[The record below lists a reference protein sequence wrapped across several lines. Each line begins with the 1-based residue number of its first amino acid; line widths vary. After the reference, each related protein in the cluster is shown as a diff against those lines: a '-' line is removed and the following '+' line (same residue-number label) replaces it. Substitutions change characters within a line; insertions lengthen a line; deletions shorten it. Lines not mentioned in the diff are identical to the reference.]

1 MSQHVH
7 LVGIGGAGISAV
19 AKVLQGRG
27 YAVTGSD
34 QARSI
39 YADALEKDGIRIMYG
54 HDAENVVGASLV
66 VASSAIPDSNVE
78 LVHAMELGIPVF
90 RRNAFLGELTAEN
103 ETIAVAGTHGKTTT
117 TALIAW
123 LLVQTDQDPTFMV
136 GGMVTDFKSNAR
148 VGQGPHF
155 VIEADEYDRAF
166 LGLQPKVAV
175 VTNVEHDHPDCYP
188 TKADFHSAFQS
199 FVDQVE
205 DCLII
210 CADDDGAQR
219 LKPGPARKVTYG
231 LSKGVDWRAE
241 EIRSNPA
248 GGSDFLVIKNG
259 ETLGLTRTRLP
270 GEHNVKNTL
279 AALAV
284 VDHLGVAFKRANEA
298 LTEFHGIER
307 RFEILGEA
315 KGVVVVDDYA
325 HHPTEIRAT
334 LKAARER
341 FPEQE
346 VWAVFQPHTY
356 SRIRTLLD
364 EFAQAFTDADRV
376 LVLEV
381 FAAREAEDPALSGK
395 VIAESI
401 DHGDVRFIPELTE
414 AAQVLFDE
422 VREKSVVITLSAG
435 DGNEV
440 GRNLLEKLKASEGDE

>member
-1 MSQHVH
+1 MSRKVH

-19 AKVLQGRG
+19 AKVLHGRG
-27 YAVTGSD
+27 VDVTGSD
-34 QARSI
+34 RARSI
-39 YADALEKDGIRIMYG
+39 FADALEKEGIRIAYG
-54 HDAENVVGASLV
+54 HSAENVVGASLV
-66 VASSAIPDSNVE
+66 VASSAIPEGNVE
-78 LVHAMELGIPVF
+78 LVHALELGIPVL
-90 RRNAFLGELTAEN
+90 RRDAFLRELTAES

-123 LLVQTDQDPTFMV
+123 LLVQTGQDPTFMV

-188 TKADFHSAFQS
+188 TAADFHAAFQS

-210 CADDDGAQR
+210 CGDDEGATS
-219 LKPGPARKVTYG
+219 LKSGSARKVTYG
-231 LSKGVDWRAE
+231 LSKEVDWRAE

-248 GGSDFLVIKNG
+248 GGSDFLVVKNG

-298 LTEFHGIER
+298 LTEFHGVER

-315 KGVVVVDDYA
+315 KGVMVVDDYA

-334 LKAARER
+334 LQAARER
-341 FPEQE
+341 FPKQE

-364 EFAQAFTDADRV
+364 EFAQAFVDADRV
-376 LVLEV
+376 LVLDV
-381 FAAREAEDPALSGK
+381 FAAREAEDPTLSGK

-401 DHGDVRFIPELTE
+401 DHGDVRFIPELAK

-435 DGNEV
+435 DGNQV
-440 GRNLLEKLKASEGDE
+440 GRLLLEKLKASEGDE

>member
-1 MSQHVH
+1 MSRKVH

-19 AKVLQGRG
+19 AKVLHGRG
-27 YAVTGSD
+27 VDVTGSD
-34 QARSI
+34 RARSI
-39 YADALEKDGIRIMYG
+39 FADALEKEGIRIAYG
-54 HDAENVVGASLV
+54 HSAENVVGASLV
-66 VASSAIPDSNVE
+66 VASSAIPEGNVE
-78 LVHAMELGIPVF
+78 LVHALELGIPVL
-90 RRNAFLGELTAEN
+90 RRDAFLRELTAES

-123 LLVQTDQDPTFMV
+123 LLVQTGQDPTFMV

-188 TKADFHSAFQS
+188 TAADFHAAFQS

-210 CADDDGAQR
+210 CGDDEGATS
-219 LKPGPARKVTYG
+219 LKSGSARKVTYG
-231 LSKGVDWRAE
+231 LSKEVDWRAE

-248 GGSDFLVIKNG
+248 GGSDFLVVKNG

-298 LTEFHGIER
+298 LTEFHGVER

-315 KGVVVVDDYA
+315 KGVMVVDDYA

-334 LKAARER
+334 LQAARER
-341 FPEQE
+341 FPKQE

-364 EFAQAFTDADRV
+364 EFAQAFADADRV
-376 LVLEV
+376 LVLDV
-381 FAAREAEDPALSGK
+381 FAAREVEDPTLSGK

-401 DHGDVRFIPELTE
+401 DHGDVRFIPELAK

-435 DGNEV
+435 DGNQV
-440 GRNLLEKLKASEGDE
+440 GRLLLEKLKASEGDE

>member
-1 MSQHVH
+1 MSQKVH

-19 AKVLQGRG
+19 AKVLHGRG
-27 YAVTGSD
+27 NEVTGSD
-34 QARSI
+34 KARSI
-39 YADALEKDGIRIMYG
+39 YADALEKEGIRIAYG
-54 HDAENVVGASLV
+54 HRAENVVGASLV
-66 VASSAIPDSNVE
+66 VASSAIPEDNVE
-78 LVHAMELGIPVF
+78 LVHATELGIPVL
-90 RRNAFLGELTAEN
+90 RRDAFLRELTADS
-103 ETIAVAGTHGKTTT
+103 ETIAIAGTHGKTTT

-123 LLVQTDQDPTFMV
+123 LLVQAGQDPTYMV

-148 VGQGPHF
+148 VGQGPYF

-166 LGLQPKVAV
+166 LGLQPIVAV

-188 TKADFHSAFQS
+188 TATDFHTAFQS
-199 FVDQVE
+199 FADQVE
-205 DCLII
+205 DCLIV
-210 CADDDGAQR
+210 CGDDEGAMS

-231 LSKGVDWRAE
+231 LSKEVDWRAE
-241 EIRSNPA
+241 EICSNPA
-248 GGSDFLVIKNG
+248 GGSDFLVVNNG

-284 VDHLGVAFKRANEA
+284 VDYLGVAFRRANEA
-298 LTEFHGIER
+298 LTEFHGVER
-307 RFEILGEA
+307 RFEILGQA
-315 KGVVVVDDYA
+315 KGVTVVDDYA

-341 FPEQE
+341 FPKQE

-364 EFAQAFTDADRV
+364 EFAKAFFDADRV
-376 LVLEV
+376 LILEV
-381 FAAREAEDPALSGK
+381 FAARETEDPALSGK

-401 DHGDVRFIPELTE
+401 DHGDVRFIPEMTG

-435 DGNEV
+435 DGNRV
-440 GRNLLEKLKASEGDE
+440 GILLLEKLKASEGDD

>member
-1 MSQHVH
+1 MSQNVH

-78 LVHAMELGIPVF
+78 LVRAMELGIPVF
-90 RRNAFLGELTAEN
+90 RRNAFLRELTAES

-166 LGLQPKVAV
+166 LGLQPRVAV

-188 TKADFHSAFQS
+188 TKADFHNAFQS
-199 FVDQVE
+199 FADQVE

-210 CADDDGAQR
+210 CADDEGAQR
-219 LKPGPARKVTYG
+219 LKPGSARKVTYG
-231 LSKGVDWRAE
+231 LSKEADWRAE

-315 KGVVVVDDYA
+315 KG
-325 HHPTEIRAT
+325 I
-334 LKAARER
+334 
-341 FPEQE
+341 
-346 VWAVFQPHTY
+346 
-356 SRIRTLLD
+356 
-364 EFAQAFTDADRV
+364 
-376 LVLEV
+376 
-381 FAAREAEDPALSGK
+381 
-395 VIAESI
+395 
-401 DHGDVRFIPELTE
+401 
-414 AAQVLFDE
+414 
-422 VREKSVVITLSAG
+422 
-435 DGNEV
+435 
-440 GRNLLEKLKASEGDE
+440 

>member
-1 MSQHVH
+1 MSRKVH

-19 AKVLQGRG
+19 AKVLHGRG
-27 YAVTGSD
+27 VDVTGSD
-34 QARSI
+34 RARSI
-39 YADALEKDGIRIMYG
+39 FAEALEKEGIRIAYG
-54 HDAENVVGASLV
+54 HSAENVVGASQV
-66 VASSAIPDSNVE
+66 VASSAIPEGNVE
-78 LVHAMELGIPVF
+78 LVHALELGIPVL
-90 RRNAFLGELTAEN
+90 RRDAFLRELTAES

-123 LLVQTDQDPTFMV
+123 LLVQTGQDPTFMV

-188 TKADFHSAFQS
+188 TAADFHAAFQS

-210 CADDDGAQR
+210 CGDDEGAKS
-219 LKPGPARKVTYG
+219 LKSGSARKVTYG
-231 LSKGVDWRAE
+231 LSKEVDWRAE

-248 GGSDFLVIKNG
+248 GGSDFLVVKNG

-298 LTEFHGIER
+298 LTEFHGVER

-315 KGVVVVDDYA
+315 KGVMVVDDYA

-334 LKAARER
+334 LQAARER
-341 FPEQE
+341 FPKQE
-346 VWAVFQPHTY
+346 LWAVFQPHTY

-364 EFAQAFTDADRV
+364 EFAQAFVDADRV
-376 LVLEV
+376 LVLDV
-381 FAAREAEDPALSGK
+381 FAAREVEDPTLSGK

-401 DHGDVRFIPELTE
+401 DHGDVRFIPELAK

-422 VREKSVVITLSAG
+422 LREKSVVITLSAG
-435 DGNEV
+435 DGNQV
-440 GRNLLEKLKASEGDE
+440 GRLLLEKLKASEGDE

>member
-1 MSQHVH
+1 MSQKVH

-34 QARSI
+34 KARSI
-39 YADALEKDGIRIMYG
+39 YADALEDDGIQIMYG
-54 HDAENVVGASLV
+54 HNAENVAGAALV

-78 LVHAMELGIPVF
+78 LVRALELGIPVF
-90 RRNAFLGELTAEN
+90 RRDAFLRELTAES
-103 ETIAVAGTHGKTTT
+103 ETIAIAGTHGKTTT

-123 LLVQTDQDPTFMV
+123 LLVQADLDPTFMV

-148 VGQGPHF
+148 VGQGSWF

-188 TKADFHSAFQS
+188 TAADFHAAFQS

-205 DCLII
+205 DCLIV
-210 CADDDGAQR
+210 CGDDEGATS
-219 LKPGPARKVTYG
+219 LEPGSARRITYG
-231 LSKGVDWRAE
+231 LSKDVDWRAE

-248 GGSDFLVIKNG
+248 GGSDFLVVKNR

-270 GEHNVKNTL
+270 GEHNVRNTL

-284 VDHLGVAFKRANEA
+284 VDHLGVEFKQANEA
-298 LTEFHGIER
+298 LTEFHGVER
-307 RFEILGEA
+307 RFEVLGEA
-315 KGVVVVDDYA
+315 RGVMVVDDYA
-325 HHPTEIRAT
+325 HHPTEIQAT
-334 LKAARER
+334 LQAARER
-341 FPEQE
+341 FPKHD

-364 EFAQAFTDADRV
+364 EFAKAFADADRV
-376 LVLEV
+376 LVLDV
-381 FAAREAEDPALSGK
+381 FAAREVEDPTLSGE

-401 DHGDVRFIPELTE
+401 DHGDVRFIPELIG

-435 DGNEV
+435 DGNQV
-440 GRNLLEKLKASEGDE
+440 GRLLLEKLKASEGDD

>member
-1 MSQHVH
+1 MSQKVH
-7 LVGIGGAGISAV
+7 LVGIGGAGISAI
-19 AKVLQGRG
+19 AKVLHGRG
-27 YAVTGSD
+27 DEVTGSD
-34 QARSI
+34 RVRSI
-39 YADALEKDGIRIMYG
+39 YADALEEDGIRIAYD
-54 HDAENVVGASLV
+54 HRAENVVGASLV
-66 VASSAIPDSNVE
+66 VASSAIPEGNVE
-78 LVHAMELGIPVF
+78 LVHALELGIPVL
-90 RRNAFLGELTAEN
+90 RRDAFLRELTAGSEI
-103 ETIAVAGTHGKTTT
+103 IAIAGTHGKTTT

-123 LLVQTDQDPTFMV
+123 LLVQAGQDPTFMV
-136 GGMVTDFKSNAR
+136 GGMVTDFKVNAR

-166 LGLQPKVAV
+166 LGLRSKVAV

-188 TKADFHSAFQS
+188 TEADFHVAFQS

-210 CADDDGAQR
+210 CGDDEGAQS
-219 LKPGPARKVTYG
+219 LKPGSARKVTYG
-231 LSKGVDWRAE
+231 LSREADWRAE

-284 VDHLGVAFKRANEA
+284 VDYLGVAFKRANEA
-298 LTEFHGIER
+298 LTGFHGVER
-307 RFEILGEA
+307 RFEVLGEA
-315 KGVVVVDDYA
+315 KGVMVVDDYA

-334 LKAARER
+334 LQAARER
-341 FPEQE
+341 FPKRE

-364 EFAQAFTDADRV
+364 EFAKAFADADRV
-376 LVLEV
+376 LVLDV
-381 FAAREAEDPALSGK
+381 FAAREVEDPTLSGE

-401 DHGDVRFIPELTE
+401 DHGDVRFIPELTG

-435 DGNEV
+435 DGNKV
-440 GRNLLEKLKASEGDE
+440 GRLLLEKLKASEGDE